1 VTRENVLDP
10 VEVVGYVASAL
21 VVVSLMMS
29 SLLRLRLVS
38 LVGSLV
44 FATYGLL
51 IGSLPVVLTNLAILV
66 INISHL
72 ARLWRDR
79 ARDAYFEVVDVE
91 PSSHVLQRF
100 VAFHHTDIRRF
111 QPEFA
116 GLRPDHLAWMVLR
129 DGVPVGA
136 VLATPAGDGAA
147 DLDLDY
153 VTEAHRD
160 FSPGSALFGHPGVFE
175 RRGVGRARSLA
186 TTAAHRRYLKK
197 MGFHPEGDR
206 WVREVG

>member
-1 VTRENVLDP
+1 VLDP

-21 VVVSLMMS
+21 VVLSLMMG
-29 SLLRLRLVS
+29 SLLRLRVIS

-44 FATYGLL
+44 FAVYGLL
-51 IGSLPVVLTNLAILV
+51 IGSVPVVLTNIAILL
-66 INISHL
+66 INLSHL
-72 ARLWRDR
+72 VKLWRDR

-91 PSSHVLQRF
+91 PSSSVLQRF
-100 VAFHHTDIRRF
+100 VAFHDSDIRRF

-136 VLATPAGDGAA
+136 VLATPAGEGTA

-175 RRGVGRARSLA
+175 RRGVGCVRSRA
-186 TTAAHRRYLKK
+186 TTGAHGRYLHK
-197 MGFHPEGDR
+197 MGFRRDGDV